1 LLITIYQSM
10 NLCYEFLIKALTNI
24 IIHKLSQQTTL

>member
-1 LLITIYQSM
+1 M

-24 IIHKLSQQTTL
+24 IIHKLSQQTTLIEVY